1 MNKKELEKRLIDF
14 SIDVSECIIELP
26 KHPVIIHLRDQI
38 IRSSTATAL
47 NYGEAQSAE
56 SKKDFIHKI
65 NIVMKELRETKV
77 NLMLIQRVKAFHA
90 KDRIKELVRENDE
103 LLAIF
108 YKTLKTARKNSRNI

>member
-1 MNKKELEKRLIDF
+1 MDKKELEKRLIDF
-14 SIDVSECIIELP
+14 SVEVSECIIELP
-26 KHPVIIHLRDQI
+26 KHPVVIHLREQI

-77 NLMLIQRVKAFHA
+77 NLMLIQRIKTFNSN
-90 KDRIKELVRENDE
+90 DRIKELVRENDE

-108 YKTLKTARKNSRNI
+108 YKTLKTAKKNIRSI